1 MRGPGLEDFRRFFFS
16 DSTRYVPTAKA
27 VGGGFNRFA
36 QTAGPGKRNRWIHGS
51 TGRWVDKSM
60 GGLLDGLVG
69 RWVDGLVVRWLVC
82 FAEALGDRK
91 REQASK
97 TDKGELKRVS

>member
-1 MRGPGLEDFRRFFFS
+1 
-16 DSTRYVPTAKA
+16 
-27 VGGGFNRFA
+27 
-36 QTAGPGKRNRWIHGS
+36 
-51 TGRWVDKSM
+51 M

-91 REQASK
+91 RKQA
-97 TDKGELKRVS
+97 LKKQTREI

>member
-1 MRGPGLEDFRRFFFS
+1 MFL
-16 DSTRYVPTAKA
+16 
-27 VGGGFNRFA
+27 FNRFA
-36 QTAGPGKRNRWIHGS
+36 HTAGPGKKNLWIHGS
-51 TGRWVDKSM
+51 NDRWVDKSM

-91 REQASK
+91 RKQVFEKQ
-97 TDKGELKRVS
+97 TWEI